1 MADRQRLKVFL
12 DSLYRG
18 NSALLENME
27 KEAHRAD
34 VPVIRKGTQSVM
46 RMLLALKQPV
56 EVLEIGTA
64 VGFSAVFILQNSNA
78 HVTTIENYAPRIAAA
93 RENFRRAGVEER
105 VTFLTGDAQD
115 ILPYLAGS
123 YDFIFMDAAKG
134 QYSAFLPQVMR
145 LLMPGGVLVT
155 DNVLQEG
162 EILESHYA
170 VERRNRTIYKRMRE
184 YLREITEDPRLVTAV
199 IETGDG
205 MAISVKVG
213 KDGGGTT
220 STEAAVTDGMAISVK
235 VGKDHGAGSDTADS
249 VIKKESI

>member
-1 MADRQRLKVFL
+1 MADRQRLNVFL

-64 VGFSAVFILQNSNA
+64 VGFSAVFILQNSDA
-78 HVTTIENYAPRIAAA
+78 HVTTIENYEPRIAAA
-93 RENFRRAGVEER
+93 RENFRRAGVEDR
-105 VTFLTGDAQD
+105 ITFLTGDAQN
-115 ILPYLAGS
+115 ILPELTGS

-134 QYSAFLPQVMR
+134 QYSAFLPDVMR
-145 LLMPGGVLVT
+145 LLASGGVLVT

-184 YLREITEDPRLVTAV
+184 YLREITEDPRLVTTV

-205 MAISVKVG
+205 MAISVKTDMP
-213 KDGGGTT
+213 DGVKTRAGTG
-220 STEAAVTDGMAISVK
+220 TDDGVK
-235 VGKDHGAGSDTADS
+235 FETGTDS
-249 VIKKESI
+249 VMKRESI

>member
-1 MADRQRLKVFL
+1 MADRQRLNVFL

-27 KEAHRAD
+27 KEEHRAD

-64 VGFSAVFILQNSNA
+64 VGFSAVFILQNSDA

-93 RENFRRAGVEER
+93 RDNFRRAGVEDR
-105 VTFLTGDAQD
+105 VTFLTGDAQR
-115 ILPYLAGS
+115 ILPELTGS

-134 QYSAFLPQVMR
+134 QYSAFLPDVMR
-145 LLMPGGVLVT
+145 LLASGGVLVT

-184 YLREITEDPRLVTAV
+184 YLREITEDPRLVTTV

-205 MAISVKVG
+205 MAISVKI
-213 KDGGGTT
+213 DTGGDAKSETR
-220 STEAAVTDGMAISVK
+220 TDG
-235 VGKDHGAGSDTADS
+235 
-249 VIKKESI
+249 VI